1 MKEQHD
7 ILTEADIIAL
17 VHRFYD
23 KVRED
28 ALLAPIFNER
38 IKENWPAHL
47 QKMVFFW
54 QTVLLD
60 EKKYFGSP
68 FPPHAGLPVTAVHFA
83 KWMEL
88 FTATVDELFSGP
100 KAIEAKW
107 RADKMASLFEIKI
120 AHYQQTNMKNLM

>member
-7 ILTEADIIAL
+7 ILTETDITLL

-38 IKENWPAHL
+38 IGENWPAHL

-54 QTVLLD
+54 QTVLL
-60 EKKYFGSP
+60 EEQKYFGSP
-68 FPPHAGLPVTAVHFA
+68 FSPHAGLPVTAVHFA

-88 FTATVDELFSGP
+88 FTATVDELFNGP

-107 RADKMASLFEIKI
+107 RADKMALLFETKI
-120 AHYQQTNMKNLM
+120 AHYQKTNMKNLL